1 MDQREAFTML
11 RHFMS
16 CIIAVAAVSA
26 AAQAGD
32 HYYFPG
38 YAFAAPPVV
47 YAAPVV
53 SYQPAYVVPSM
64 SVVSVHSYP
73 VSTVGYSTSYYAPM
87 VPTVAVAPSP
97 FAAYYGAPAVVAP
110 AAYAVP
116 GYYRRH
122 GHFRRYRGVEVEI
135 ERDGDIEIDYR

>member
-1 MDQREAFTML
+1 ML
-11 RHFMS
+11 RHFMN
-16 CIIAVAAVSA
+16 CFIAVAAVSA

-97 FAAYYGAPAVVAP
+97 FAAYYGAPAAVAP

-122 GHFRRYRGVEVEI
+122 GHFRRYRGVEIEI

>member
-1 MDQREAFTML
+1 ML
-11 RHFMS
+11 RHFMT
-16 CIIAVAAVSA
+16 CLIAVAALSA

-47 YAAPVV
+47 YAAPAV
-53 SYQPAYVVPSM
+53 SYQPAYVVPST

-73 VSTVGYSTSYYAPM
+73 VSTVAYSTSYYAPM

-97 FAAYYGAPAVVAP
+97 FIAYYSAPAVVAP
-110 AAYAVP
+110 AVYAVP
-116 GYYRRH
+116 GYYRH
-122 GHFRRYRGVEVEI
+122 NGHFRRYRGVEVEI

>member
-1 MDQREAFTML
+1 ML

-16 CIIAVAAVSA
+16 CIIAVGAVSA

-97 FAAYYGAPAVVAP
+97 FAAYYGVP

-122 GHFRRYRGVEVEI
+122 GHFRRYRGVEIEI